1 LNVNDTPDNV
11 FSVDLEDWCQ
21 GLEIDIQHWSDF
33 APRLQAELDPL
44 LALLEKSFTRAT
56 FFVLGYQAER
66 TPGIIRDIDKRGH
79 EICSHG
85 YSHRFVYQ
93 QSPGEFRQDI
103 QRSKQITEA
112 LAGHAVEGYR
122 APFFSITKESL
133 WAHDV
138 LFEEGFRY
146 DSSVFPVNNYRYGI
160 PGANRYPDWLST
172 QAGHK
177 IFEVPLSTC
186 RVGFG
191 KTTAGWNIPMRWG
204 GYFRLYPYS
213 MTRTL
218 IHKIHKEGARL
229 IFYVHPWKYD
239 VNHPR
244 IKMPRRFAQFTHY
257 HNLESMLGKSE
268 RLLDDFRFG
277 AIENVYST
285 SYRQNR
291 K

>member
-1 LNVNDTPDNV
+1 
-11 FSVDLEDWCQ
+11 
-21 GLEIDIQHWSDF
+21 
-33 APRLQAELDPL
+33 
-44 LALLEKSFTRAT
+44 
-56 FFVLGYQAER
+56 
-66 TPGIIRDIDKRGH
+66 
-79 EICSHG
+79 
-85 YSHRFVYQ
+85 
-93 QSPGEFRQDI
+93 
-103 QRSKQITEA
+103 
-112 LAGHAVEGYR
+112 
-122 APFFSITKESL
+122 
-133 WAHDV
+133 
-138 LFEEGFRY
+138 
-146 DSSVFPVNNYRYGI
+146 
-160 PGANRYPDWLST
+160 
-172 QAGHK
+172 
-177 IFEVPLSTC
+177 
-186 RVGFG
+186 
-191 KTTAGWNIPMRWG
+191 
-204 GYFRLYPYS
+204 